1 MSDGVRLD
9 LRLVKDGLASGR
21 EKAKELIVGG
31 QVTVNGKTV
40 TKPSSSVLP
49 TDSVVSLQGAPRFV
63 GRGGYKLD
71 KALERYFPSLE
82 GMTVADIGAST
93 GGFTQCMLQ
102 RGAVRVYAID
112 VGRDQLHETLR
123 QDPRVVCMEQT
134 DIRDREKISKQIAA
148 DSLDFA
154 ATDVSFIS
162 LRAVVPEICRLLKD
176 GAHFVCLI
184 KPQFEAGRKALNK
197 HGIVRDPA
205 DHRRVIAE
213 LLLYFTANHLQTQY
227 LDFSPV
233 RGGDGNIEYLAVTR
247 YLPRQEIAFFPE
259 AQIDRTVDTA
269 VRELTNKN
277 GR

>member
-9 LRLVKDGLASGR
+9 LRLVKDGLATGR

-134 DIRDREKISKQIAA
+134 DIRDREKIGKQIAA
-148 DSLDFA
+148 GSLDFA

-259 AQIDRTVDTA
+259 AQIDRTVDAA